1 MTTAPVSN
9 TKPSRWWWIVPLLAI
24 PLVLAAL
31 VLQTTPMVPSVRAAT
46 QVDVQSIEALIVN
59 NAPSSINS
67 TGERSLSLDIDE
79 ISLLNTFALQNLP
92 SERDI
97 AASFS
102 LHEGRADILL
112 SLPVNIFSFD
122 LFVNVSATLT
132 QTQDSP
138 HLNAI
143 TAGRL
148 PIPLTLIN
156 ILSRLGQDQLASN
169 YVNYKE
175 FTDLYDSIRHISF
188 HDDELVVVLDWEP
201 RLITRVQARAEQ
213 LFLSAQ
219 DRERILSYY
228 GQIIAIVNAAPPEN
242 RSISLSALLFPLF
255 QTAKAKT
262 ALGADVYTENRA
274 VLQALSLYV
283 NDSDISSLLIGSNP
297 SATPRRINVT
307 IQRRPD
313 LAQHFTT
320 SAAITASVGANIAGI
335 LSNSKEDYDARYRTG
350 FSFSD
355 LTANIAGVAL
365 GNAATATFDGAIALQ
380 DMLASATEETDYM
393 PRVSRD
399 NAGITEQD
407 FTDTYQDR
415 SSEAYLDKLSA
426 INLEVA
432 QLPIYQDIH

>member
-1 MTTAPVSN
+1 MPTEPQSSPKTSN
-9 TKPSRWWWIVPLLAI
+9 WWWLVPLLLI
-24 PLVLAAL
+24 PLLLAAL
-31 VLQTTPMVPSVRAAT
+31 ILQTSPSVQSVRGLD
-46 QVDVQSIEALIVN
+46 QVNVQRIEQLIVN

-67 TGERSLSLDIDE
+67 TGERSLSLDHEE
-79 ISLLNTFALQNLP
+79 IVLLSTFALQNIP
-92 SERDI
+92 SERDV
-97 AASFS
+97 AASVS
-102 LHEGRADILL
+102 LNEGSANILL
-112 SLPVNIFSFD
+112 SLPVNILSFQ
-122 LFVNVSATLT
+122 LYVNLSAILT
-132 QTQDSP
+132 QTQSNP
-138 HLNAI
+138 HLSAI

-148 PIPLTLIN
+148 PIPLAFVQL
-156 ILSRLGQDQLASN
+156 LSKLGQKRLTTN

-175 FTDLYDSIRHISF
+175 FTDLYDSIRHINF
-188 HDDELVVVLDWEP
+188 RENELIVVLDWEP
-201 RLITRVQARAEQ
+201 RLITRIQAQAEQ

-228 GQIIAIVNAAPPEN
+228 GQIVAIVNAAPADS
-242 RSISLSALLFPLF
+242 RSISLNALLFPLF

-283 NDSDISSLLIGSNP
+283 NDSDISSLLAGRSP
-297 SATPRRINVT
+297 STTPRRINVT

-365 GNAATATFDGAIALQ
+365 GNAATSTFESARALQ
-380 DMLASATEETDYM
+380 EQLSNASEETDYM

-415 SSEAYLDKLSA
+415 NSDAYLEKLNT

-432 QLPIYQDIH
+432 QLPIYQLSL